1 MGFTRQVTSA
11 DEFVWVD
18 SHNRLVELQHFPWSN
33 HDILKVIEKS
43 SRLKDSLE
51 RISMETIPRISYLLQ
66 RALVRVAR
74 ETQRLSKTSGFCSKV
89 EVASALKIVLAPS
102 IADSC
107 SKACLRAAAMFAVTT
122 KDAHHRESKSARAGL
137 HLHVGRFQRWMV
149 EVRLGRFVHEF
160 AAIYLTA
167 IVENLIEVVLCQAL
181 NYVANNYV
189 ENGGAGAGGAA
200 VAMNNN
206 GHPVL
211 MAASLEQSIASNG
224 DLWGLLQPY
233 AHLNAGRTASG
244 TE

>member
-1 MGFTRQVTSA
+1 
-11 DEFVWVD
+11 
-18 SHNRLVELQHFPWSN
+18 
-33 HDILKVIEKS
+33 
-43 SRLKDSLE
+43 
-51 RISMETIPRISYLLQ
+51 METIPRISYLLQ
-66 RALVRVAR
+66 RALVRIAR
-74 ETQRLSKTSGFCSKV
+74 ETQRLAKASGFCSKA
-89 EVASALKIVLAPS
+89 EVASALKVVLAPS
-102 IADSC
+102 IADSS

-122 KDAHHRESKSARAGL
+122 KDALHRESKSARAGL

-167 IVENLIEVVLCQAL
+167 IIENLIEVVLCQAL
-181 NYVANNYV
+181 SFVANNYS
-189 ENGGAGAGGAA
+189 ENGGGGGVGAQAA
-200 VAMNNN
+200 PPALNNN

-244 TE
+244 KNHN